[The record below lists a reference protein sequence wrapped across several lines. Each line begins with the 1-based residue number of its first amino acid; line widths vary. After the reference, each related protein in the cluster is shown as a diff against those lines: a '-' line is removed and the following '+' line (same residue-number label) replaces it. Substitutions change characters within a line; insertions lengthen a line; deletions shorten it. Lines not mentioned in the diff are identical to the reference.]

1 MTAKVNKGGVRPVSK
16 TGKAYQNRLR
26 EYTAKMSSVGYSDG
40 YFSKE
45 SGGFYVVV
53 KSRYPHKREEIE
65 AARIL
70 ADKGYKV
77 YLQDEVGSFS
87 KGDGILFTFS
97 YEQSTP
103 DKANGAHGVKKCLG
117 HAKEK
122 GVQIALIYD
131 KYERFNEKI
140 VNDGIAEYEKHVK
153 NYRFARIIVI
163 ESNGRIVNYRHNKK

>member
-26 EYTAKMSSVGYSDG
+26 EYTAKMASVGYSDG

-53 KSRYPHKREEIE
+53 KSNYPHKKEELE

-77 YLQDEVGSFS
+77 YLQDEVGSVS
-87 KGDGILFTFS
+87 KGDGLIFTFS

-103 DKANGAHGVKKCLG
+103 DKAVGGHGFKKCLG
-117 HAKEK
+117 HAKSK
-122 GVQIALIYD
+122 RVQIALIYD
-131 KYERFNEKI
+131 KNGRFTDSDINAGILEFEKY
-140 VNDGIAEYEKHVK
+140 NAT
-153 NYRFARIIVI
+153 YRFSRIIVI
-163 ESNGRIVNYRHNKK
+163 DRKNRINNYYHNK